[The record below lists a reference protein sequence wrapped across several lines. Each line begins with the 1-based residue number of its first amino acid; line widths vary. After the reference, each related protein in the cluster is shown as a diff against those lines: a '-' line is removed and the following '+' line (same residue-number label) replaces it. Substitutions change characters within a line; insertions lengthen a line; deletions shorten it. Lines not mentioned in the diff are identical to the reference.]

1 MVNLLNNKNLNH
13 AKEDTANR
21 IADLVR
27 TQRKHEILI
36 HKYPASKVRE
46 QVSEKVG
53 GKVGVEIVAQIKLQT

>member
-53 GKVGVEIVAQIKLQT
+53 GQVFDQVSGQS

>member
-27 TQRKHEILI
+27 TQRKH
-36 HKYPASKVRE
+36 
-46 QVSEKVG
+46 
-53 GKVGVEIVAQIKLQT
+53 